1 MSDNYAVVTATCLS
15 RTAKSVL
22 LEIGD
27 KRAWVPLSLIHGAD
41 EPKVQRNVT
50 MRTRVMAWKVREIEK
65 GATDDR

>member
-1 MSDNYAVVTATCLS
+1 MSDNYASVMALCLS

-22 LEIGD
+22 LEISG

-50 MRTRVMAWKVREIEK
+50 MRVRLMSWKLREIEQ
-65 GATDDR
+65 GATDA